1 MKRKVFL
8 IVLGIML
15 TVSSAFA
22 ITNTGAVWLLI
33 APGARAEAMG
43 EAQVAIANDAYASYY
58 NPAGLAYMKKNE
70 IGAMYSKWLPNLVPD
85 MYYTFL
91 AGGYHVPNVGTF
103 GGHAIYL
110 NLGEQVWTNEY
121 GNVLGNFTSYMTA
134 ISASYA
140 TKVTENSAIGV
151 NLKFAY
157 QMLSP
162 VGTGAEQ
169 GNGDSFH
176 LGFDFGYQIRNLLN
190 DHLDLGFAISN
201 VGPKIAF
208 VDKAQADPQPTN
220 LKMGFN
226 INILKQEHNDLSFV
240 LDINRILASSHPAM
254 DVNDNYIIEL
264 GKPSETAIGE
274 ESYTDNWFVGI
285 FTSFTDDWKYAGD
298 IDYSG
303 DGLIGG
309 YNEEGEEQGWYN
321 VYGEYIDYVTPAEDA
336 GEAHWINVDA
346 DAIVTG
352 PGQYNE
358 NDPDDQPSGWG
369 EFGNNAGQFADDV
382 AEVGSQATG
391 KFSNELRE
399 IILNT
404 GIEYIYNKMFA
415 LRAGFIYDREGDV
428 MSPTV
433 GFGFIYKGLG
443 FDFAYTGGAEGHPLA
458 NTMRYSLRYEF

>member
-1 MKRKVFL
+1 MKRKVL
-8 IVLGIML
+8 MIVLGIVF

-43 EAQVAIANDAYASYY
+43 EAHVAIANDAYASYY
-58 NPAGLAYMKKNE
+58 NPAGLAYMAKNE
-70 IGAMYSKWLPNLVPD
+70 IGAMYSKWLPNLVND

-110 NLGEQVWTNEY
+110 NLGEQQWTDEY
-121 GNVLGNFTSYMTA
+121 GNSLGTFTSYMTA

-140 TKVTENSAIGV
+140 TKITKNSSIGV

-157 QMLSP
+157 QMLSQ
-162 VGTGAEQ
+162 VGGGDEH
-169 GNGDSFH
+169 GDGDSFH
-176 LGFDFGYQIRNLLN
+176 LGFDLGYQVRNLLN
-190 DHLDLGFAISN
+190 DRLDLGFAISN

-208 VDKAQADPQPTN
+208 IDKAQADPQPTN

-240 LDINRILASSHPAM
+240 LDLNRILASSHPSM
-254 DVNDNYIIEL
+254 DANDNYIIEM
-264 GKPSETAIGE
+264 GKPLDTDFGE
-274 ESYTDNWFVGI
+274 ESYTDNWFTGI
-285 FTSFTDDWKYAGD
+285 FTSFTDDWHYAGD

-303 DGLIGG
+303 DGIIGG
-309 YNEEGEEQGWYN
+309 YNAEGEKQGWYN
-321 VYGEYIDYVTPAEDA
+321 IYGEEIVAVSSADGSTA
-336 GEAHWINVDA
+336 GYWYNA
-346 DAIVTG
+346 DAEAPVTA
-352 PGQYNE
+352 PGEYNE
-358 NDPDDQPSGWG
+358 GGGSANFAGWG
-369 EFGNNAGQFADDV
+369 EYGSNAGQFQDDIK
-382 AEVGSQATG
+382 EVGSESTG

-404 GIEYIYNKMFA
+404 GIEYVYNKMFA
-415 LRAGFIYDREGDV
+415 LRAGFIYDQEGDV
-428 MSPTV
+428 MSPTI